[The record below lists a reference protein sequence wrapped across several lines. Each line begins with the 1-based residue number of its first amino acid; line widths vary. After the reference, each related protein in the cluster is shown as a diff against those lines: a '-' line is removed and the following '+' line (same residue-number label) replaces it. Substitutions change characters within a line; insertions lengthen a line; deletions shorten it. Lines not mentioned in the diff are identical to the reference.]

1 MMKRISII
9 TWKDVVKLALGIMLG
24 LTPTIYIMKYSV
36 KVEEEPKD
44 ENYIEYVYTPTIYD
58 ILEER
63 DGMIHALWVDSVYY
77 AMPESIL
84 TQILV
89 NKGTK
94 LSRIAIVEE
103 YLKIKGELKQYN

>member
-1 MMKRISII
+1 MERISII
-9 TWKDVVKLALGIMLG
+9 TWKDVIKLALGIMLG
-24 LTPTIYIMKYSV
+24 LTPTVYIMKYGV
-36 KVEEEPKD
+36 KVEEEPKN
-44 ENYIEYVYTPTIYD
+44 ENYYFEYDYTPTVYD

-63 DGMIHALWVDSVYY
+63 EGMIHALWVDSVYY

-89 NKGTK
+89 QKGTK

-103 YLKIKGELKQYN
+103 YLKINNP

>member
-1 MMKRISII
+1 MERISII

-24 LTPTIYIMKYSV
+24 LMPTIYIMKSSV
-36 KVEEEPKD
+36 KTEGEPKN
-44 ENYIEYVYTPTIYD
+44 ENYIEYIYTPTIYD

-63 DGMIHALWVDSVYY
+63 EGMIHALWVDSVYY

-103 YLKIKGELKQYN
+103 YLKIKGEFMQYN